1 MKRAEEYLRRASDA
15 DATAEKLTDPDIRRQ
30 FREIA
35 AQWRVMAR
43 QAQEGVGARLHPEA
57 RPPAPSERG

>member
-1 MKRAEEYLRRASDA
+1 MRRAEEYLRRASDA
-15 DATAEKLTDPDIRRQ
+15 DAIAERLSDPDIQRQ

-43 QAQEGVGARLHPEA
+43 QARDWG
-57 RPPAPSERG
+57 RG